1 MWYRIA
7 INLKDLNEEFSDE
20 KKATEI
26 ESALESGNEY
36 SSDSLSVRNVQP
48 SDPESVSGMHV
59 NFDLMFDD
67 TDPHSFLMSTTTL
80 LDHVI
85 DNYEGGKFVK
95 RNRQGAINH
104 FISLSDTL
112 GTYIDSGVNKSFR
125 EKLKSF
131 ELVLEDLI
139 LKAKDYTSDT
149 DKINSRFKR
158 IREIALSDFDS
169 MSEEERNKLLAEK
182 EELYRQHENEEYRA
196 MSDEDLSSARF
207 IFEQI
212 SKLIGEMYSRINLY
226 EGRLQWMN
234 DMIQYTI
241 PLNYLPEYDNYNDM
255 GNNVSFNPKQLY
267 VERFNRR

>member
-36 SSDSLSVRNVQP
+36 SSGSLSVRKVEP
-48 SDPESVSGMHV
+48 SDPETVSGMHV

-67 TDPHSFLMSTTTL
+67 TDPHSFLMSTNNL
-80 LDHVI
+80 LDHKI
-85 DNYEGGKFVK
+85 DNYENGKFVK
-95 RNRQGAINH
+95 RDRQGAINY

-112 GTYIDSGVNKSFR
+112 GNYIDLGARRSFK

-139 LKAKDYTSDT
+139 LKAKDYMSDT

-169 MSEEERNKLLAEK
+169 MSEEEENKLLAEK
-182 EELYRQHENEEYRA
+182 EELYRQHENQEYRA